1 MQNKNNKP
9 KNNLLEVRRR
19 SGLEPKQISF
29 LLGKKSTDDLYRYEN
44 GNRYPNL
51 PTFLKLSIIL
61 ATPPHFLY
69 QILFREL
76 KEEIAEKRNSHPL
89 MFPERAWFPTNAEHL
104 GQEEYCFYADIL
116 KSRIPTALELEVI
129 NKHTLALINTV
140 SDYKQG
146 RNPFSL

>member
-1 MQNKNNKP
+1 MQNKHHKH
-9 KNNLLEVRRR
+9 KNNLLEFRRR
-19 SGLEPKQISF
+19 CGLEPKQISF

-51 PTFLKLSIIL
+51 PTALKLAVIL
-61 ATPPHFLY
+61 ATPVHFLY
-69 QILFREL
+69 QDLFQEA
-76 KEEIAEKRNSHPL
+76 KSEIAEKRKNYPL
-89 MFPERAWFPTNAEHL
+89 IFPERAWFPTNAEHL
-104 GQEEYCFYADIL
+104 KQEEPCFYADIL
-116 KSRIPTALELEVI
+116 KSRIPTALELEAV